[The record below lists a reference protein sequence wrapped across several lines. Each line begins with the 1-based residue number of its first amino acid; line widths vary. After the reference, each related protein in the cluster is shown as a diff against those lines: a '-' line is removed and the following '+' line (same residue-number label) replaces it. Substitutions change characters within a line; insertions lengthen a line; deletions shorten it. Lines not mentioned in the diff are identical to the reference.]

1 MLGRRGRGIEVMVGR
16 KVEKDEQK
24 PLYNRK
30 ESRKDKQGEE
40 RRERTKESWGLY
52 QTATRKRRRGAS

>member
-1 MLGRRGRGIEVMVGR
+1 MSRDLCITGRR
-16 KVEKDEQK
+16 
-24 PLYNRK
+24 

-52 QTATRKRRRGAS
+52 QASNKEEKKGDKLRPWSKEK

>member
-1 MLGRRGRGIEVMVGR
+1 MVGR
-16 KVEKDEQK
+16 KVEKDEQR
-24 PLYNRK
+24 PLYNGEG

-52 QTATRKRRRGAS
+52 QASNKEEKKGDKLRPWSKEK